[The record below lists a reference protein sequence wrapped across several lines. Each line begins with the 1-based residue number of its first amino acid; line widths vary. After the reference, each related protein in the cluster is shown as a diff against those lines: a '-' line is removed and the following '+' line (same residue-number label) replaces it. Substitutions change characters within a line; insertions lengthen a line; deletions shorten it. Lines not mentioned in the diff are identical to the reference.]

1 MTALQQTAINNLG
14 STLTLLTDSGGNL
27 DTKLTNVDNIVTS
40 LGYLQ
45 QLQYDANN
53 LHTQASTTTPSMA
66 ALAADLTT

>member
-1 MTALQQTAINNLG
+1 MTALQQTAINNMG

-45 QLQYDANN
+45 QLQYDAKN
-53 LHTQASTTTPSMA
+53 LHTKASTTPSMA